1 MEHDK
6 IQNNGNDAT
15 MSQQSLRE
23 QILSLYKDPAY
34 QHLKAYYEQSTAFSI
49 LGVERSENRHSSFW
63 AWLLNP
69 KSSHSLSE
77 MPLRRFLALA
87 ASKAETDEMCKSAL
101 VREHLIS
108 GDYSLQVLDFGK
120 ERSIAALAGGDT
132 KAVDSILEKTENG
145 AISTSSQNRFDVWML
160 LNLCFSEV
168 EDVVERWTIPV
179 VIENKIY
186 SKEGITNKQYQTVR
200 YETAI
205 KALQSQFCD
214 NDNYQP
220 IFVYLSPDEA
230 KGPESNAFIHLLYQD
245 LLNHIL
251 QPSLV
256 LMSHMNGNTEIES
269 MIKGYIRNLSTPSL
283 NDSGEKKEYSIM
295 AISNDESSN
304 LAHVFDS
311 LAFRTVLSSLYEKE
325 AKVLLGASFIQYS
338 EDVLSLPEQFWN
350 ANEPLFK
357 VVLYNQFRNEKE
369 KIKTALSIIKKNN
382 RDNSRYMV
390 KDPVTSEW
398 LNKKPASKSEAS
410 YLITKA
416 YCILQHKNNPN
427 REISI
432 DDLRKAFPGQLNNY
446 YHSRFF
452 QYLFYNIDEALF
464 YDVVGSKA
472 YKKIVDINNAWD
484 FYLDDNHKLPYVKGN
499 IRNVKM
505 WRKQDFD
512 QLLLKAKE
520 HSIVVERIE

>member
-1 MEHDK
+1 MEHDS
-6 IQNNGNDAT
+6 IQNKGNNTALRK
-15 MSQQSLRE
+15 QSLKE
-23 QILSLYKDPAY
+23 QILLLYQEPAY

-87 ASKAETDEMCKSAL
+87 ASKAENDKMCRSAL
-101 VREHLIS
+101 IREHLIS
-108 GDYSLQVLDFGK
+108 GDYTLQVLDLGR

-132 KAVDSILEKTENG
+132 KDVESILERTKNG
-145 AISTSSQNRFDVWML
+145 AISSNSRNRFDVWML

-168 EDVVERWTIPV
+168 EDVVEQWTIPV

-186 SKEGITNKQYQTVR
+186 SKEEYTNKQPQTIR
-200 YETAI
+200 YEKAI
-205 KALQSQFCD
+205 ETLKSQFCD

-220 IFVYLSPDEA
+220 ILVYLSPDEA
-230 KGPESNAFIHLLYQD
+230 KEPESDAFVHLLYQD
-245 LLNHIL
+245 LLDHVL

-256 LMSHMNGNTEIES
+256 LINHLNGNTEIES
-269 MIKGYIRNLSTPSL
+269 VIKGYIRNLSTPSL

-295 AISNDESSN
+295 AISKDESSD
-304 LAHVFDS
+304 LATIFNS
-311 LAFRTVLSSLYEKE
+311 PAFRTVLCSLYEKE
-325 AKVLLGASFIQYS
+325 AKVLMGADFIPYC

-357 VVLYNQFRNEKE
+357 VVLYNQFRNDTV
-369 KIKTALSIIKKNN
+369 KIKTALSIIKKSN

-390 KDPVTSEW
+390 KDPDTLEW
-398 LNKKPASKSEAS
+398 LNKKPASKSETS
-410 YLITKA
+410 FLITKA

-427 REISI
+427 KLITLE
-432 DDLRKAFPGQLNNY
+432 DLRNAFPGELNNY

-452 QYLFYNIDEALF
+452 QYLFYDLNESIR
-464 YDVVGSKA
+464 YDVVDSKA
-472 YKKIVDINNAWD
+472 KDKIVDIHNSWD
-484 FYLDDNHKLPYVKGN
+484 FYSDDNHKLPYVKGN

-505 WRKQDFD
+505 WRKQDFE
-512 QLLLKAKE
+512 QLLIKAKE
-520 HSIVVERIE
+520 YSIVVERND